1 MVWGACIG
9 TRNPDETK
17 RRRAHIRRF
26 PLPVFRGEA
35 VVSSALQLETPMTTS
50 IGVVMT
56 EHIVAGRLTGSLGEQ
71 RLEGDRLRYP
81 TDMAE
86 TEGLI
91 GVPSGEVYDL
101 LASLIAPLIAAST
114 EPVAAIGVAV
124 PGIVR
129 NGVVEDSP
137 NLQQIKGV
145 RLAEA
150 LGEVLTG
157 HGITTPVYVLNDADA
172 VAAGLAATRGHLDR
186 LIRVWTLG
194 NGIGYGRWPYA
205 DGVWEGGHTTVTLDP
220 KEKYCG
226 CGGLG
231 HLEGIMGNR
240 AMRMRF
246 LDLEPEEVFANAK
259 QGDARCREFVD
270 LWHRA
275 LAAGTASMIHLGGPG
290 KFYFTGLNYRFLELP
305 VLKGYLEAMVKMS
318 PLQSYSLEVLPEDDG
333 ISILGAG
340 VAALR
345 AQSW

>member
-1 MVWGACIG
+1 MGKRKTDRAPADAKPLDVDLSKGGDKSG
-9 TRNPDETK
+9 T
-17 RRRAHIRRF
+17 I
-26 PLPVFRGEA
+26 
-35 VVSSALQLETPMTTS
+35 VSIALESPMTTS

-56 EHIVAGRLTGSLGEQ
+56 EHIVAGRLTGTLGQ
-71 RLEGDRLRYP
+71 QKLEGERLRYP
-81 TDMAE
+81 SDTAE
-86 TEGLI
+86 TEALI
-91 GVPSGEVYDL
+91 GLPTGELYDL
-101 LASLIAPLIAAST
+101 LVSQIAPLIAASS

-145 RLAEA
+145 RLADA
-150 LGEVLTG
+150 LGEVLSTQ
-157 HGITTPVYVLNDADA
+157 GIKTPVYVLNDADA
-172 VAAGLAATRGHLDR
+172 VAAGLAASGGHLDR

-205 DGVWEGGHTTVTLDP
+205 DGVWEGGHTIVTLDP
-220 KEKYCG
+220 KERYCG
-226 CGGLG
+226 CGGIG

-240 AMRMRF
+240 AMRLRF

-259 QGDARCREFVD
+259 QGDVRCRDFVD

-275 LAAGTASMIHLGGPG
+275 LAAGTASLIHLGGPG
-290 KFYFTGLNYRFLELP
+290 KFYFTGLNVGFLELP
-305 VLKGYLEAMVKMS
+305 VLRGYLDAMVKMS
-318 PLQSYSLEVLPEDDG
+318 PLQSYSLEVLEEDDA
-333 ISILGAG
+333 IAILGAG

>member
-1 MVWGACIG
+1 
-9 TRNPDETK
+9 
-17 RRRAHIRRF
+17 
-26 PLPVFRGEA
+26 
-35 VVSSALQLETPMTTS
+35 MTTS

-56 EHIVAGRLTGSLGEQ
+56 EHIVAGRLTGALGEQ
-71 RLEGDRLRYP
+71 RLEGEPLRYP
-81 TDMAE
+81 VDVAE
-86 TEGLI
+86 TEALV
-91 GVPSGEVYDL
+91 GVPAGEVYDL
-101 LASLIAPLIAAST
+101 LASQIAPLMAAST
-114 EPVAAIGVAV
+114 EPVGAIGVAV

-145 RLAEA
+145 RLADA
-150 LGEVLTG
+150 LGEVLQAQ
-157 HGITTPVYVLNDADA
+157 GISTPVHVLNDADA

-220 KEKYCG
+220 KERYCG
-226 CGGLG
+226 CGGVG

-240 AMRMRF
+240 AMRLRF
-246 LDLEPEEVFANAK
+246 LDLEPEEIFANAK
-259 QGDARCREFVD
+259 QGDARCRDFVD

-275 LAAGTASMIHLGGPG
+275 LAAGTASLIHLGGPG
-290 KFYFTGLNYRFLELP
+290 KFYFTGLNVGFLELP
-305 VLKGYLEAMVKMS
+305 VLRGYLDSMVKMS
-318 PLQSYSLEVLPEDDG
+318 PLQSYSLEVLPEDDA
-333 ISILGAG
+333 ISVLGAG